1 MERCCVG
8 IKIDTGIMGESAQAG
23 GIFAFQ
29 VACTSR
35 EVGIITVPLFKSLLV
50 KFYVLFGIVGQAVYR
65 KNDADAPAAYGS
77 IAKKGVRTAGNLLFP
92 AVSPWVRCLC
102 LQCPK
107 KSSFGYGLAACRPQK

>member
-1 MERCCVG
+1 
-8 IKIDTGIMGESAQAG
+8 MGESAQAG

-50 KFYVLFGIVGQAVYR
+50 KFYVLFGIVGQALYR

-77 IAKKGVRTAGNLLFP
+77 IAKESVRTAGNLFSYFRQFLRGYVVYVYNAQRSP
-92 AVSPWVRCLC
+92 ALDMG
-102 LQCPK
+102 LL
-107 KSSFGYGLAACRPQK
+107 LAARKSDGNGKAGA

>member
-1 MERCCVG
+1 
-8 IKIDTGIMGESAQAG
+8 MGESAQAG

-65 KNDADAPAAYGS
+65 EMMRMPLPLM
-77 IAKKGVRTAGNLLFP
+77 V
-92 AVSPWVRCLC
+92 V
-102 LQCPK
+102 
-107 KSSFGYGLAACRPQK
+107 